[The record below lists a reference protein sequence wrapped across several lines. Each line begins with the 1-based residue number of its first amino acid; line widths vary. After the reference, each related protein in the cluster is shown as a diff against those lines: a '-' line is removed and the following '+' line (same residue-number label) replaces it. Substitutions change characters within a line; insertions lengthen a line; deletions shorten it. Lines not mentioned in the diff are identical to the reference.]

1 MENDE
6 IIDALNMSF
15 NDDLSDFDDDSDAD
29 PDYTLVCFYFYYLFM
44 IHRFRYR
51 VAWVGLTG
59 YFNLCLSILTFKKF
73 EKPVIYSQCFENC
86 LRIFYFKII

>member
-15 NDDLSDFDDDSDAD
+15 DDLSEFDDDSDAD
-29 PDYTLVCFYFYYLFM
+29 PDYTLVCFYYYYLFM

-51 VAWVGLTG
+51 VAWMGLTD
-59 YFNLCLSILTFKKF
+59 YFNLFLSIFTFKKI
-73 EKPVIYSQCFENC
+73 EKPVIYSQCFENY
-86 LRIFYFKII
+86 LRIFYYKII